1 MYLSAWLNL
10 KKKIEKNMSITYVWL
25 VTPIM
30 IREKCIGQIYLVQM
44 NKISLFFFHGS
55 SMTLPSTI
63 TFTYFHCMMF
73 CWSHS
78 HCRELHFQYC
88 KYH

>member
-10 KKKIEKNMSITYVWL
+10 KKKIEKNMNITYVWL

-44 NKISLFFFHGS
+44 NKISLFFLRFFHDS
-55 SMTLPSTI
+55 SINNNFYLLPLYDVLLESLALSRITLS
-63 TFTYFHCMMF
+63 M
-73 CWSHS
+73 
-78 HCRELHFQYC
+78 L
-88 KYH
+88 